1 MSFYKDPSASRW
13 QSSVR
18 ISTEVSWYDLFSR
31 GARDWLR
38 HNEKVRESVEK
49 SLPNL
54 IAGPDV
60 LSGQGGGTVLVPV
73 RLAEHARFRLR
84 DAESETGAGQ
94 GAGET
99 GQVLRPGQPQQGDE
113 KAGNEAGSGQGDLQF
128 VLELKVES

>member
-1 MSFYKDPSASRW
+1 MSLDGDPLSSRW
-13 QSSVR
+13 QRPLR
-18 ISTEVSWYDLFSR
+18 ISTEVGWYDLFSR

-60 LSGQGGGTVLVPV
+60 LSGAGGGTVLVPV
-73 RLAEHARFRLR
+73 KLAEHARFRLR
-84 DAESETGAGQ
+84 DPDSETGVGQ

-99 GQVLRPGQPQQGDE
+99 GQVL
-113 KAGNEAGSGQGDLQF
+113 
-128 VLELKVES
+128 